1 MMNISIIGAGYVGLI
16 TGIGFA
22 KLGNQV
28 SIIDLND
35 DLIQKLKK
43 GIAPFYEPD
52 LEDYFKDSDIFENM
66 SFFNNYEECIDKE
79 TDIIFVCVQTPTDF
93 QSGRT
98 DTKYLKNVLSKLNDF
113 KEHSFSICIKSTVNS
128 KLIMNICEE
137 IKVDYKKIIFNPE
150 FLREGSALFDFFN
163 PDRIVIGGSDKNS
176 IEKCLKLYDEFDC
189 EKIITDS
196 TSSQIIKY
204 LSNTYLA
211 MRLSFVNETYKLS
224 SEFGGN
230 PNQILEAIGKDKRI
244 GNHYFRPS
252 PGWGGSCFPKD
263 VKEVINF
270 FENDYQSPL
279 ISKIIESN
287 ESHMDWF
294 SDYLMLHL
302 NEKNLSKIVLIG
314 APFKENTDDMR
325 ESPTLKIYDRIV
337 KKFQNI
343 FILDL
348 NVKLNEEYKLLE
360 SMEDLE
366 DDALYVEMF
375 PDSSDERLG
384 LIEKINKLSNSSVIK
399 IWESS

>member
-16 TGIGFA
+16 TGVGFA

-28 SIIDLND
+28 SIVDLND
-35 DLIQKLKK
+35 DLIQKLNHNQ
-43 GIAPFYEPD
+43 IPFYEPD
-52 LEDYFKDSDIFENM
+52 LEDYIKNLEVVENM
-66 SFFNNYEECIDKE
+66 SFYSDYESSIDKK
-79 TDIIFVCVQTPTDF
+79 TDIVFVCVQTPTDLET
-93 QSGRT
+93 GKT
-98 DTKYLKNVLSKLNDF
+98 DTKYLKNVLDKLNDF
-113 KEHSFSICIKSTVNS
+113 KNYDFTICIKSTVNS
-128 KLIMNICEE
+128 KLINNICKE
-137 IKVDYKKIIFNPE
+137 INLDYEKIIFNPE

-163 PDRIVIGGSDKNS
+163 PDRIVIGGSNKNS
-176 IEKCLKLYDEFDC
+176 LDKCLKLYESFEC

-196 TSSQIIKY
+196 ISSQIIKY

-211 MRLSFVNETYKLS
+211 MRLSFVNETFKLA

-230 PNQILEAIGKDKRI
+230 PNQILEAIGKDNRI

-263 VKEVINF
+263 VKEVSNYF
-270 FENDYQSPL
+270 QNDYESPL

-294 SDYLMLHL
+294 ADYLLRSL
-302 NEKNLSKIVLIG
+302 KEKNLSKIILIG

-325 ESPTLKIYDRIV
+325 ESPTIKIYDRLV
-337 KKFQNI
+337 NKFQNT

-348 NVKLNEEYKLLE
+348 NVKLASEYKLLE

-366 DDALYVEMF
+366 EDTLYVEMF
-375 PDSSDERLG
+375 PDSSNERLE
-384 LIEKINKLSNSSVIK
+384 LLKKVYKLKNNHVVK
-399 IWESS
+399 MWESS